1 MWSVCYCT
9 RPEDK
14 IWHKLCRGKRL
25 GISFTL
31 YFLTGDE
38 YIKKEIIFWF
48 NSDLSIDGGFCL
60 KVSPWDFLYS
70 AICVIGLSLAAG
82 GILFVGLANFLIQ
95 NLGAYGYLTNVAI
108 LVTVY
113 GVLSGFLLRF
123 LLMVRPIGQGD
134 LNSEGADFAYWK
146 LLTII
151 HYFGLRALFLF
162 NLEPAMPLIGR
173 LFGAK
178 IGKNVA
184 IGGILDS
191 PFLIEIGDLCILGRG
206 SIISGN
212 VSLSGRTNVGPVKIG
227 PGSTI
232 GVYSLVMPHTTIGA
246 RVTIAPHS
254 VVVSG
259 TNIPDGEVWKG
270 NPARKWQ

>member
-1 MWSVCYCT
+1 M
-9 RPEDK
+9 
-14 IWHKLCRGKRL
+14 
-25 GISFTL
+25 
-31 YFLTGDE
+31 
-38 YIKKEIIFWF
+38 
-48 NSDLSIDGGFCL
+48 
-60 KVSPWDFLYS
+60 
-70 AICVIGLSLAAG
+70 
-82 GILFVGLANFLIQ
+82 
-95 NLGAYGYLTNVAI
+95 
-108 LVTVY
+108 
-113 GVLSGFLLRF
+113 
-123 LLMVRPIGQGD
+123 
-134 LNSEGADFAYWK
+134 
-146 LLTII
+146 
-151 HYFGLRALFLF
+151 F

-259 TNIPDGEVWKG
+259 TNIPDGEVWKEIRPESG
-270 NPARKWQ
+270 NRNHEVQWILGKVKCEI